1 MTPRST
7 LQLAIILGVGGYF
20 AHLAWSLWRRALD
33 GTLEG
38 REGWYELA
46 TVMSTSRGA
55 GYGAGDFEEIDLSR
69 GAGGGGCKWRRWCWG
84 DYGWGRER
92 WRRRRETAPKQM
104 TSAAIATSL
113 ETKIGSDHGAAMFGP
128 GNHFHLIYFCT

>member
-69 GAGGGGCKWRRWCWG
+69 GAGGGGVQVEEVVLGGLRVG
-84 DYGWGRER
+84 EGEV
-92 WRRRRETAPKQM
+92 A
-104 TSAAIATSL
+104 SAA
-113 ETKIGSDHGAAMFGP
+113 
-128 GNHFHLIYFCT
+128 

>member
-1 MTPRST
+1 MVTPRST

-46 TVMSTSRGA
+46 TVMSTSRGG

-69 GAGGGGCKWRRWCWG
+69 DVGGGDASGGGDAGGFQGGGGRGGAGGVRPHRS
-84 DYGWGRER
+84 R
-92 WRRRRETAPKQM
+92 
-104 TSAAIATSL
+104 
-113 ETKIGSDHGAAMFGP
+113 
-128 GNHFHLIYFCT
+128 